1 MIQNSNKNNNN
12 NNNNNNTFIYRNK
25 SLLLSHRS
33 RRQGS
38 WVGDDIMEKAF
49 TWRFGFDASE
59 LRNFNVNQK
68 QSNGECLMGM
78 FMALLCYI
86 GRDDSYSSQGVVYTY
101 RREASRCS
109 FRLTGQCEGLEAWS
123 EQQVLASRFFYLCGM
138 DCIRLMLE

>member
-109 FRLTGQCEGLEAWS
+109 FRRTGNARALKHG
-123 EQQVLASRFFYLCGM
+123 ASNRCWLHVFFICVVWTV
-138 DCIRLMLE
+138 